1 MMMPGDG
8 DGDGN
13 DDDDDDDHGPTW
25 PSMASW
31 RLLLLLLPLTSSFLP
46 PSRPASASSLDL
58 TWSDLVCLLR
68 FSADAAADVAQL
80 ATAAG
85 LLRQLCVSV

>member
-13 DDDDDDDHGPTW
+13 DDDDDHGPTW
-25 PSMASW
+25 PSMAMASW

>member
-1 MMMPGDG
+1 MPG

-13 DDDDDDDHGPTW
+13 DDDDDGDVHGPTW

-31 RLLLLLLPLTSSFLP
+31 RLLLLLLPLTSFFCVHLP
-46 PSRPASASSLDL
+46 SPPRRLGS
-58 TWSDLVCLLR
+58 TGLVRLLR

>member
-13 DDDDDDDHGPTW
+13 DDDDDHGPTW
-25 PSMASW
+25 PSMAMASW
-31 RLLLLLLPLTSSFLP
+31 RLLLLLLPLTSSFPP

>member
-1 MMMPGDG
+1 MMMPG

-13 DDDDDDDHGPTW
+13 DDDDDGDVHGPTW

-31 RLLLLLLPLTSSFLP
+31 GLLLLLLPLTSFFCVHLP
-46 PSRPASASSLDL
+46 SPPRLRLRLGS
-58 TWSDLVCLLR
+58 TGLVRLLR